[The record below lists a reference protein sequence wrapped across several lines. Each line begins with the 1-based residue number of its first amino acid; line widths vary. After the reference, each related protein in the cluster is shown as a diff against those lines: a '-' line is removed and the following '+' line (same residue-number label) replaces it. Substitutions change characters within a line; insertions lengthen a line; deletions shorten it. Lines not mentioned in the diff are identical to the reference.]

1 MKKKLAIALSLAMI
15 MTLALTA
22 CGNKD
27 QGGQSNTG
35 SQGNT
40 STGTQQPAPGGS
52 SQPIGGDN
60 GPAPKDGGSSVTFTT
75 GGESGTYY
83 GFGNVIAGKVGDMT
97 STTVKAIT
105 SNGSAHNIQSMDD
118 GDAQFGFVQSDVMVY
133 AYNGERTFAENGAS
147 TGFSTVANLY
157 MEQVQIITVN
167 PAIKTVADLE
177 GKKVSVG
184 APASGVFFNAV
195 DVLTAY
201 GLGDMNDKQEFT
213 KIDATYQSFQD
224 SAEALKDGQIDA
236 AFIVAGAPTTAVT
249 DLASGREISLVS
261 LDDEHINA
269 LIAACPYYSKNVIS
283 KDVYNLAEDTTTVAV
298 GAVVIARDDVSD
310 VDVYNFLYGTFE
322 DVANLSHGKAAELDL
337 DFAASVTSIGYHPGA
352 VAYFADKGITVP
364 AKG

>member
-1 MKKKLAIALSLAMI
+1 MSVEIHTDKQLADSPVLQAVFGEALPKIEVFHGKLQAEGEERGLIGPRDVDIIWERHLLNSAAIVPFVAEK
-15 MTLALTA
+15 TE
-22 CGNKD
+22 GR
-27 QGGQSNTG
+27 
-35 SQGNT
+35 
-40 STGTQQPAPGGS
+40 
-52 SQPIGGDN
+52 
-60 GPAPKDGGSSVTFTT
+60 
-75 GGESGTYY
+75 
-83 GFGNVIAGKVGDMT
+83 
-97 STTVKAIT
+97 
-105 SNGSAHNIQSMDD
+105 
-118 GDAQFGFVQSDVMVY
+118 QF
-133 AYNGERTFAENGAS
+133 
-147 TGFSTVANLY
+147 
-157 MEQVQIITVN
+157 
-167 PAIKTVADLE
+167 KTVADLE

-322 DVANLSHGKAAELDL
+322 DVANLSHGKAAELNL